1 MANSNYDYDLLVIG
15 AGSGG
20 VRASRMAA
28 SQGAKVAVVES
39 TFLGG
44 TCVNVGCVPK
54 KLFSYAAHF
63 AEDFHDAR
71 GFGWSIG
78 EKDFDWSVLRQN
90 KDKEIQRLNGIYQR
104 LLENAGVTIINGQ
117 ARFIDEH
124 TVEVGDG
131 HYSAERV
138 LIATGGQPFV
148 PEFPGHEHA
157 ITSNEAFYLD
167 SLPKRAVVVGGGYI
181 ALEFASIFN
190 GLGVETTLI
199 YRRELFLRGFDDDVR
214 HFMRDEIEKK
224 GIQLRFSEDISRLDK
239 QQDGTLQCQLKTGG
253 EINTDL
259 VLYATGRVPNTLGLN
274 LAQVGVETDQ
284 QGAIVVNEHFQ
295 TSVPSI
301 YALGDV
307 INRVQLTPVAL
318 AEAMSL
324 VRHWYQGSYEP
335 LDYSLVPSAV
345 FSHPNIASVGLT
357 EAQARD
363 RYSKLDIYR
372 TSFRHLKHTLSGS
385 DEKTLMKL
393 IVDKVTDKV
402 IGCHMVGAEAGEI
415 MQGLAVAIQAGATK
429 AVFDRTIGIHPTAA
443 EEFVTMREP
452 VVES

>member
-54 KLFSYAAHF
+54 KLLSYAAHF
-63 AEDFHDAR
+63 AEDFRDAT
-71 GFGWSIG
+71 GFGWSI
-78 EKDFDWSVLRQN
+78 DDTQFDWPVLRRN

-104 LLENAGVTIINGQ
+104 LLESAGVTIINGH
-117 ARFIDEH
+117 ARFIDDH
-124 TVEVGDG
+124 TVEVDGD
-131 HYSAERV
+131 HYSAERI

-157 ITSNEAFYLD
+157 ITSNDAFYLD
-167 SLPKRAVVVGGGYI
+167 ALPKRVVVVGGGYI

-214 HFMRDEIEKK
+214 HFMRDEIDKK

-274 LAQVGVETDQ
+274 LAQVGIETDQ
-284 QGAIVVNEHFQ
+284 HGAIVVNEHFQ

-324 VRHWYQGSYEP
+324 VRHWYQESNEP
-335 LDYSLVPSAV
+335 IDYSLVPSAV

-385 DEKTLMKL
+385 EEKTLMKL

-415 MQGLAVAIQAGATK
+415 MQGLAVAVQAGATK

-452 VVES
+452 VAEN